1 MFLEA
6 AVTQLRLC
14 KYKLH
19 WDALSPVYMQWSIPQ
34 SHLVLVLKPSEHTSL
49 VPRDCDGGR
58 VVPLYWEVVW
68 ESVVESLWLSEYLRP
83 FACVALEFL
92 SFLAHE
98 MPTHGCVHI
107 GMLEICVGMA
117 KTPVL
122 CGDSSLL
129 GILQHLTS
137 VAYLSIPSDFSL
149 QPPGV

>member
-1 MFLEA
+1 MAFKCVCGVTSDQGSVFLEA

-19 WDALSPVYMQWSIPQ
+19 WDALSPVYMQWSVPQ

-49 VPRDCDGGR
+49 VPHDCDGGR

-107 GMLEICVGMA
+107 GM
-117 KTPVL
+117 
-122 CGDSSLL
+122 
-129 GILQHLTS
+129 
-137 VAYLSIPSDFSL
+137 
-149 QPPGV
+149 